1 MKNDSTN
8 NHSLAPPTKI
18 QESVQELS
26 NDGSHL
32 RRFPLSTEINI
43 DNDEALTEPKFKK
56 QCTVTNIAEF
66 VADSLAEIID
76 RIVAAEMKSI
86 SDELA
91 LLSKK
96 EEDNVRFLIIGP
108 ESIVLSSCDN

>member
-1 MKNDSTN
+1 M
-8 NHSLAPPTKI
+8 
-18 QESVQELS
+18 LS
-26 NDGSHL
+26 NDDSHL
-32 RRFPLSTEINI
+32 LPSSSSSSKAHSTEINI
-43 DNDEALTEPKFKK
+43 DDDEALTEPKFKK
-56 QCTVTNIAEF
+56 QQCTVTNVAEF

-91 LLSKK
+91 LSKK
-96 EEDNVRFLIIGP
+96 EEDYVRFIIIGP